1 MDTNKVYLPKNITLP
16 CKLKWAVDDNSMVSS
31 NQIIAFIIETK
42 NENINVQN
50 DELINNNNNS
60 QNTNQHNFDHSTN
73 EQNNANKCINSIGT
87 LNDENVKNKENEI
100 YAENTKN
107 DPNYQKIVN
116 SQNNVI
122 NFILNS
128 RNTREI
134 KESNHIFLRCN
145 NSGRI
150 NILKKNISPQKD
162 EYVYIDNPNELL
174 CEINDEECK
183 HEIIFSGL
191 CANCFMN
198 QEEIN
203 KNKNEKYFLSPGFI
217 TNEKKLFINTD
228 KAIDLEKER
237 IQNIINNKKLC
248 LVLDL
253 DNTLLQ
259 ASFCIHSVHIEK
271 DVINIT
277 TDFDDDD
284 FVQMYNHSRD
294 ENRPSDNNPENG
306 EINIKTENGP
316 LNDGKDCYK
325 KLYNILNQ
333 GIEKDEINSEM
344 LKFFFNTNKKKNNK
358 LENDVYHDIKMSYEE
373 YLSFLAKINTLNLLK
388 YNGKYIHYE
397 DLNDEA
403 IKAKI
408 KKFESSVLKTTVKY
422 DKGLY
427 TIYYKLRPGVIEFL
441 QKMNQKY
448 EIYLYTMGTIEHAK
462 SCLFL
467 LDPLK
472 KFFGNRIFS
481 RKDCTNGMKHLNRI
495 LPTYRSI
502 SICVDDSEY
511 IWKETNSCIKVHAYN
526 YFPEIQF
533 LGDIK
538 KKTYFLTKFFSM
550 AQSYLNFSTDIYR
563 FINFK
568 CNEYEEIKKNYLNN
582 IMINNIYTQNLSIP
596 YLGPMGIQMEGPHG
610 NMNNTI
616 FVNNSNIVKN
626 ENTIENG
633 NLSEENKDNI
643 SNGVNNIIDNT
654 LSINFDEGN
663 DENSNEML
671 IDLEKEFETDNEND
685 SNLKRKSHNS
695 NKINL
700 VTDHELVNY
709 SYPLD
714 TTYANQIE
722 NTNESIL
729 NIQTNTSNIE
739 EANNNAIFASLE
751 NDTSYLEGISGGK
764 DMSEIQNNNL
774 IFYLDQDNSFLNKP
788 NDEHNIDMV
797 HYSES
802 TESLNNNTNISNE
815 QNILADNLDQFY
827 NKDEN
832 DDLDLNLDDDED
844 MLFLNDDILNNDLN
858 KKTKKKKKNNSND
871 INKNDNASK
880 IYTTKHPP
888 LYDEQ
893 NMPNNINQTNYLQPK
908 LKYISP
914 EDEMIFKFISEKTF
928 KKYENYVTHFL
939 DNYFKERDFNNN
951 YQIKKESQEPE
962 KKIADSM
969 ISEITSQFKIKKEE
983 PNNSSDMFE
992 REKKYDGSDIHE
1004 MNNNHEEQ
1012 IQKSR
1017 KGRKFCGEDLIEF
1030 QNVNKK
1036 KKTNL
1041 EYSNENNNANKSCA
1055 NISNNKLN
1063 YNDGNEKYINEYYE
1077 TFFIPKNLKENN
1089 FQDNDKQLYYL
1100 VTILDEI
1107 HYVFYKLFDD
1117 FKANKINEKNEDSK
1131 IYNYFLRYP
1140 IVRTILREFRKKIL
1154 NNCTFNISHLPDD
1167 IQRSDFIDNIFKLGG
1182 FINNNNYSHMLT
1194 INNPLKTESAEKTK
1208 CSNLMLIERALYTWK
1223 FPDAKYYDM
1232 NTWKQPYRN
1241 FWDVLEYEEKN

>member
-1 MDTNKVYLPKNITLP
+1 MDTNKVYLPKNVTLP

-42 NENINVQN
+42 NEDINIQN
-50 DELINNNNNS
+50 DELINNNNDP
-60 QNTNQHNFDHSTN
+60 QNINQHNFDHN
-73 EQNNANKCINSIGT
+73 IYEQNNANKCINSIGN
-87 LNDENVKNKENEI
+87 LNNENEVGS
-100 YAENTKN
+100 ENTKN
-107 DPNYQKIVN
+107 DTNDQKNVN
-116 SQNNVI
+116 NQNKLNDEQNNVI

-134 KESNHIFLRCN
+134 KESNHIFLRSN

-150 NILKKNISPQKD
+150 NILKKNINPQKD
-162 EYVYIDNPNELL
+162 EYIYIDNPNELL

-198 QEEIN
+198 QEDIN
-203 KNKNEKYFLSPGFI
+203 KNKNDKYFLSPGFI

-237 IQNIINNKKLC
+237 VQNIINNKKLC

-259 ASFCIHSVHIEK
+259 ASFYIHSVHIEK

-277 TDFDDDD
+277 TDFDDDEFAPMGNSFGND
-284 FVQMYNHSRD
+284 NQ
-294 ENRPSDNNPENG
+294 PSDNNKFENE
-306 EINIKTENGP
+306 EINIKSEDNP
-316 LNDGKDCYK
+316 LNSGKDCYK
-325 KLYNILNQ
+325 KFDHILNQ
-333 GIEKDEINSEM
+333 KTQNDEINSEM
-344 LKFFFNTNKKKNNK
+344 LSFFFNANKKKNK
-358 LENDVYHDIKMSYEE
+358 LENDIYHDIKMNYEE
-373 YLSFLAKINTLNLLK
+373 YLSFLAKVNTFNLLK

-511 IWKETNSCIKVHAYN
+511 IWKEASSCIKVHAYN

-568 CNEYEEIKKNYLNN
+568 CNEYEEFKKNYLNN
-582 IMINNIYTQNLSIP
+582 FMINNIYTQNLSIP
-596 YLGPMGIQMEGPHG
+596 YLAPMGIQMGGTHA
-610 NMNNTI
+610 NINNTA
-616 FVNNSNIVKN
+616 FVNNSNIVKS

-633 NLSEENKDNI
+633 KFSEKNKGNI
-643 SNGVNNIIDNT
+643 FNGVNNT
-654 LSINFDEGN
+654 LSLDFDEDN
-663 DENSNEML
+663 DDFSNDML

-700 VTDHELVNY
+700 VNDQELANY

-714 TTYANQIE
+714 TTYGDQIE
-722 NTNESIL
+722 NPNDPILSIQA
-729 NIQTNTSNIE
+729 NAGNIE
-739 EANNNAIFASLE
+739 QANNNINDNSNDIFTAS
-751 NDTSYLEGISGGK
+751 DEGIPAGVGIP
-764 DMSEIQNNNL
+764 EIQNNDL
-774 IFYLDQDNSFLNKP
+774 VFYINQDQDNSFLNKS
-788 NDEHNIDMV
+788 NDENNIDMG

-802 TESLNNNTNISNE
+802 TDPLNNNTNISDE
-815 QNILADNLDQFY
+815 ENILADNLVQFY
-827 NKDEN
+827 SKDEN
-832 DDLDLNLDDDED
+832 DDLDLNLDEDDDED
-844 MLFLNDDILNNDLN
+844 MFFLNDDIINDDFN
-858 KKTKKKKKNNSND
+858 KKMKKKKKNNND
-871 INKNDNASK
+871 INKNGSVSK
-880 IYTTKHPP
+880 IYTPKHAP
-888 LYDEQ
+888 LYGEQ
-893 NMPNNINQTNYLQPK
+893 NIPNNINQAHYLQSK

-928 KKYENYVTHFL
+928 KKYENYVTQFI
-939 DNYFKERDFNNN
+939 DNYFKERDCNTN
-951 YQIKKESQEPE
+951 YQIKKEPHELE
-962 KKIADSM
+962 KNFADWM
-969 ISEITSQFKIKKEE
+969 ISGTPSPFKIKKEE
-983 PNNSSDMFE
+983 INNSSYIFE
-992 REKKYDGSDIHE
+992 GETKFDESYIQE
-1004 MNNNHEEQ
+1004 MNNNDEEQ
-1012 IQKSR
+1012 TQRSR
-1017 KGRKFCGEDLIEF
+1017 KGRKSHGDDLTEF
-1030 QNVNKK
+1030 QSVNKK
-1036 KKTNL
+1036 KKTNM
-1041 EYSNENNNANKSCA
+1041 EYSNESDT
-1055 NISNNKLN
+1055 NILNNKLN
-1063 YNDGNEKYINEYYE
+1063 YNYENEKCINEYYE

-1089 FQDNDKQLYYL
+1089 FHDNDKQLYYL
-1100 VTILDEI
+1100 ITILDEI

-1140 IVRTILREFRKKIL
+1140 IVRTILREFRKKIF

-1167 IQRSDFIDNIFKLGG
+1167 IQRSDFIDNIIKLGG
-1182 FINNNNYSHMLT
+1182 IINNNNYSHKLT
-1194 INNPLKTESAEKTK
+1194 INNPLKTESAEKEK
-1208 CSNLMLIERALYTWK
+1208 YSNLMLIERALYTWK

-1232 NTWKQPYRN
+1232 STWKQPYRN
-1241 FWDVLEYEEKN
+1241 FWDVLEYEEKNYKI